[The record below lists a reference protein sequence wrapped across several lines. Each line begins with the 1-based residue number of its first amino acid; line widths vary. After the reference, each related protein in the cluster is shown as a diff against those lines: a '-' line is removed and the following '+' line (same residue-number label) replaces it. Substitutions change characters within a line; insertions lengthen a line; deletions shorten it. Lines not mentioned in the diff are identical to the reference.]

1 MTDKDIVKAA
11 ECCSLNKTSC
21 PSQCPF
27 SGQSEGLL
35 SCLTEFAKFIA
46 EKSKQPE
53 ENICDLQT
61 ITDNL
66 IAAAKMVKQKAKRET
81 PMQVCAINSNG
92 KMLYRCPNC
101 KAQITVSSQTAYCD
115 CCGQKLTFGGA
126 SNENG
131 TGTRI

>member
-1 MTDKDIVKAA
+1 LIKKKGID
-11 ECCSLNKTSC
+11 SC
-21 PSQCPF
+21 
-27 SGQSEGLL
+27 
-35 SCLTEFAKFIA
+35 FAKFCNFII

-66 IAAAKMVKQKAKRET
+66 IAAAKMVKQKTKRET

-101 KAQITVSSQTAYCD
+101 KAQITVSTQTAYCD
-115 CCGQKLTFGGA
+115 CCGQKLSFGGNN
-126 SNENG
+126 NE
-131 TGTRI
+131 

>member
-1 MTDKDIVKAA
+1 MTDKDIVEAA
-11 ECCSLNKTSC
+11 KCCQFNNNYCSSE
-21 PSQCPF
+21 CPF
-27 SGQSEGLL
+27 SGLPRGIY
-35 SCLTEFAKFIA
+35 SCLAKFCNFII

-66 IAAAKMVKQKAKRET
+66 IAAAKMVKQKTKRET

-101 KAQITVSSQTAYCD
+101 KAQITVSTQTAYCD
-115 CCGQKLTFGGA
+115 CCGQKLSFGGNN
-126 SNENG
+126 NE
-131 TGTRI
+131 